1 MQNLPT
7 LTTEETQRLRSD
19 YPCIEHLEAGNIASW
34 LMERQEQLLV
44 RAKDER
50 TGMNI
55 AKLITLTGGVVG
67 AVCYATSPLALIGGT
82 LAGAGYIWAVARDL
96 NDSHYFAPLPFVR
109 GNFIEFLSAMGDKE
123 AREEWFASQNE
134 LVDLMFHLS
143 PIERY
148 EFGMLK
154 TFIPN
159 LTDFLSGVEGGKRFY
174 AYRWLLDWYIN
185 LKGSLPTQDAL
196 NKHLAAV
203 TVDPRVNYQLL
214 SAIQQHQA
222 QMLKSPEPQFVDLPQ
237 AQFVELPEP
246 QFLEPSTVGTA
257 TRLNAIETQ
266 AEVVTS
272 SEPEASAVVPVAE
285 PQALPNLEELKQ
297 MHLRERSIAILN
309 RLSTEGFDLSR
320 CIADQITCIC
330 GNQRGGKGTLM
341 AILAI
346 LSSAIDSSTKIH
358 YFTAGDDIYP
368 FKCDRLV
375 CRLSYPEL
383 DGDKADFRVAQEL
396 YKYLKEMDNQTQGA
410 CKDIIL
416 VIDEAV
422 ALSDYLDPDQKQWMI
437 RFLLTRANKKGAQ
450 IFIVLHGKSLTSWV
464 GTGNTSGLSPTF
476 KTGASFIG
484 CEATSKKLHP
494 LRSISVA
501 TGHYFLADPDD
512 FSKPVAGGDLG
523 VIPEWLKTEI
533 NPSTGQP
540 DPTRTLLNF
549 FLELRSDAQKIKTSN
564 SQEIENSSSEEKEQ
578 SNVTKKDPDS
588 DPSPEATIGERKVP
602 PTDAEES
609 RKPNGISMEAFSAQ
623 IASALTEASGEASQ
637 TLPPL
642 FEGLDRDGKL
652 LMLRLL
658 LAKRLGKEKTI
669 LLAWGV
675 KSGGRSHDKYRM
687 ASELIDS
694 MIRELQELGYT
705 DENDWGVEK

>member
-19 YPCIEHLEAGNIASW
+19 YPCIEHLEAGNVASW

-44 RAKDER
+44 RASYER

-67 AVCYATSPLALIGGT
+67 AVCYATSPLALIGCT

-96 NDSHYFAPLPFVR
+96 NDSHQFAPLPFIR

-123 AREEWFASQNE
+123 AREEWFAQENE

-185 LKGSLPTQDAL
+185 LKGNLPTQDAL

-222 QMLKSPEPQFVDLPQ
+222 QMLLPTEP
-237 AQFVELPEP
+237 QFVELPQP
-246 QFLEPSTVGTA
+246 QFASLPQPQFVEPTGAVGTS
-257 TRLNAIETQ
+257 TKLNAIETQ

-272 SEPEASAVVPVAE
+272 SDPQSQEKPTVEVESPQPQKKEPIRIALFDFSRLRTE
-285 PQALPNLEELKQ
+285 PDKFA
-297 MHLRERSIAILN
+297 HLRIIGGTGVGKTTFVDWLLDVLGGERFVITPKKKSWNWVGLKVYGLWFDYETIRAKLQWIHAEMYRRYPLMSQGQTFEITN
-309 RLSTEGFDLSR
+309 FVVDEWRLINTNIKPIKERD
-320 CIADQITCIC
+320 
-330 GNQRGGKGTLM
+330 
-341 AILAI
+341 
-346 LSSAIDSSTKIH
+346 
-358 YFTAGDDIYP
+358 
-368 FKCDRLV
+368 
-375 CRLSYPEL
+375 PET
-383 DGDKADFRVAQEL
+383 
-396 YKYLKEMDNQTQGA
+396 NQTVEIAPSAKGMM
-410 CKDIIL
+410 KDIITVAREAML
-416 VIDEAV
+416 RLIALAQGENVATWGFEGESDLEECFTDIRLGEFAIDYAKSRRNQCRNDSEDYEYWTAV
-422 ALSDYLDPDQKQWMI
+422 LNELEWQQSRRTNEGKPLPCCMVGKHPARIPDLSDW
-437 RFLLTRANKKGAQ
+437 RRT
-450 IFIVLHGKSLTSWV
+450 
-464 GTGNTSGLSPTF
+464 
-476 KTGASFIG
+476 
-484 CEATSKKLHP
+484 
-494 LRSISVA
+494 VA
-501 TGHYFLADPDD
+501 D
-512 FSKPVAGGDLG
+512 
-523 VIPEWLKTEI
+523 I
-533 NPSTGQP
+533 
-540 DPTRTLLNF
+540 
-549 FLELRSDAQKIKTSN
+549 
-564 SQEIENSSSEEKEQ
+564 SSEENGQ
-578 SNVTKKDPDS
+578 SNLSVT
-588 DPSPEATIGERKVP
+588 DPSPETSLTERKLP
-602 PTDAEES
+602 PEEAEGS
-609 RKPNGISMEAFSAQ
+609 RKADGISMEAFSAK
-623 IASALTEASGEASQ
+623 IEEALASASGEASQ

-642 FEGLDRDGKL
+642 FEGLNRDGKL

-658 LAKRLGKEKTI
+658 LAKKLGKEKTI
-669 LLAWGV
+669 MLAWGV

-694 MIRELQELGYT
+694 MMRDLSELGF
-705 DENDWGVEK
+705 DENNNWGIEQ

>member
-19 YPCIEHLEAGNIASW
+19 YPCIEHLEAGNVASW

-96 NDSHYFAPLPFVR
+96 NDSHQFAPLPFIR

-185 LKGSLPTQDAL
+185 LKGNLPTLDAL

-203 TVDPRVNYQLL
+203 TVDPRVNYQQV

-222 QMLKSPEPQFVDLPQ
+222 QMLLPTEP
-237 AQFVELPEP
+237 QFVELPQP
-246 QFLEPSTVGTA
+246 QFASLPQPQFVEPTGAVGTS
-257 TRLNAIETQ
+257 TKLNAIETQ
-266 AEVVTS
+266 AEAVTEADPQS
-272 SEPEASAVVPVAE
+272 QEMPAVEVESPQPMKKEPILIALFDFSRLRTE
-285 PQALPNLEELKQ
+285 PDKFA
-297 MHLRERSIAILN
+297 HLRIIGGTGVGKTTFVDWLLDVLGGERFVITPKKKSWNWVGLKVYGLWFDYETIRAKLQWIHAEMYRRYPLMSAGQTFELTNFVVDEWRLINTNVKAIRERNAETKQNIEIAP
-309 RLSTEGFDLSR
+309 
-320 CIADQITCIC
+320 
-330 GNQRGGKGTLM
+330 
-341 AILAI
+341 
-346 LSSAIDSSTKIH
+346 SA
-358 YFTAGDDIYP
+358 
-368 FKCDRLV
+368 
-375 CRLSYPEL
+375 
-383 DGDKADFRVAQEL
+383 KA
-396 YKYLKEMDNQTQGA
+396 MM
-410 CKDIIL
+410 KDIITVAREAML
-416 VIDEAV
+416 RLIALAQGENVATWGFEGESDLEECFTDIRLGEFAIDYA
-422 ALSDYLDPDQKQWMI
+422 
-437 RFLLTRANKKGAQ
+437 
-450 IFIVLHGKSLTSWV
+450 KSLRNQCRNDSEDYEYWTAVLNELEWQQSRRTNEGKPLPCCMV
-464 GTGNTSGLSPTF
+464 GKHPARIPDLSNWRRT
-476 KTGASFIG
+476 
-484 CEATSKKLHP
+484 
-494 LRSISVA
+494 VA
-501 TGHYFLADPDD
+501 D
-512 FSKPVAGGDLG
+512 
-523 VIPEWLKTEI
+523 I
-533 NPSTGQP
+533 N
-540 DPTRTLLNF
+540 
-549 FLELRSDAQKIKTSN
+549 
-564 SQEIENSSSEEKEQ
+564 SEEKEPTNL
-578 SNVTKKDPDS
+578 SVTDPDP
-588 DPSPEATIGERKVP
+588 DPDQEDTLPERKVLP
-602 PTDAEES
+602 SDTEGT
-609 RKPNGISMEAFSAQ
+609 RKLDGISVKAFLAKITEALA
-623 IASALTEASGEASQ
+623 EASGEASQ
-637 TLPPL
+637 TLTPL

-658 LAKRLGKEKTI
+658 LAKRLGREKTI
-669 LLAWGV
+669 MLAWGV

-694 MIRELQELGYT
+694 MMRDLLELGF
-705 DENDWGVEK
+705 DEKNNWGIEQ

>member
-1 MQNLPT
+1 
-7 LTTEETQRLRSD
+7 
-19 YPCIEHLEAGNIASW
+19 
-34 LMERQEQLLV
+34 
-44 RAKDER
+44 
-50 TGMNI
+50 
-55 AKLITLTGGVVG
+55 
-67 AVCYATSPLALIGGT
+67 
-82 LAGAGYIWAVARDL
+82 
-96 NDSHYFAPLPFVR
+96 
-109 GNFIEFLSAMGDKE
+109 
-123 AREEWFASQNE
+123 
-134 LVDLMFHLS
+134 
-143 PIERY
+143 
-148 EFGMLK
+148 
-154 TFIPN
+154 
-159 LTDFLSGVEGGKRFY
+159 
-174 AYRWLLDWYIN
+174 
-185 LKGSLPTQDAL
+185 
-196 NKHLAAV
+196 
-203 TVDPRVNYQLL
+203 
-214 SAIQQHQA
+214 
-222 QMLKSPEPQFVDLPQ
+222 
-237 AQFVELPEP
+237 
-246 QFLEPSTVGTA
+246 
-257 TRLNAIETQ
+257 
-266 AEVVTS
+266 
-272 SEPEASAVVPVAE
+272 
-285 PQALPNLEELKQ
+285 
-297 MHLRERSIAILN
+297 
-309 RLSTEGFDLSR
+309 
-320 CIADQITCIC
+320 
-330 GNQRGGKGTLM
+330 
-341 AILAI
+341 
-346 LSSAIDSSTKIH
+346 
-358 YFTAGDDIYP
+358 
-368 FKCDRLV
+368 
-375 CRLSYPEL
+375 
-383 DGDKADFRVAQEL
+383 
-396 YKYLKEMDNQTQGA
+396 MDNQTQGA